1 MKYSKGIYAEID
13 EEDFRCWV
21 RRELAKRGLKLS
33 PRYVN
38 DVMSAMRDIANH
50 TPDEFDADERFTNF
64 KNGLYD
70 WSKRG
75 MLKHTPEYLS
85 IRQVQT
91 DYKEDAQCPFIE
103 NLFKE
108 WVGEENYLRLAEVVA
123 WILMSKYD
131 IEGFIYLLG
140 RGSNGKGTYT
150 SILTELI
157 GPNNVS
163 SVSMKAINTDKFA
176 ASGMY
181 GKLVNISN
189 ETSGTIEDSSR
200 VLEITG
206 GDPVQWERK
215 FGHPWT
221 DRNRAKQIYAGMRVP
236 TIKDGIVS
244 DGIGRRFLPIF
255 FPNRYDGSTPKSDIL
270 AKARKE
276 YPGLV
281 AWAM

>member
-1 MKYSKGIYAEID
+1 
-13 EEDFRCWV
+13 
-21 RRELAKRGLKLS
+21 
-33 PRYVN
+33 
-38 DVMSAMRDIANH
+38 
-50 TPDEFDADERFTNF
+50 
-64 KNGLYD
+64 
-70 WSKRG
+70 
-75 MLKHTPEYLS
+75 
-85 IRQVQT
+85 
-91 DYKEDAQCPFIE
+91 
-103 NLFKE
+103 
-108 WVGEENYLRLAEVVA
+108 
-123 WILMSKYD
+123 
-131 IEGFIYLLG
+131 
-140 RGSNGKGTYT
+140 
-150 SILTELI
+150 
-157 GPNNVS
+157 
-163 SVSMKAINTDKFA
+163 
-176 ASGMY
+176 MY

-281 AWAM
+281 AWAMRLIPDLKRRNHFSGDLSIDDKVELYRLLSDGVYLFSKHFARDNATYITKQSLYHAYLDMCANYRFVADGDYQFFRKIQREVGVVETQLPPGLHHEEGRVRAYKGVRYQEPLTQLTQVSISLLKKKV